1 MEVDRAH
8 VSGYVVPLFRPAAV
22 ADVLDVIVTDERI
35 VEVLQHIGIDRPN
48 VVRGRSFVPSA
59 NGRPSCKAN
68 LAGGDKLLG
77 RAAMTTTVS

>member
-35 VEVLQHIGIDRPN
+35 VEVLQHFGIDRPECSTWP
-48 VVRGRSFVPSA
+48 VLRAIGERSTQ
-59 NGRPSCKAN
+59 
-68 LAGGDKLLG
+68 L
-77 RAAMTTTVS
+77 